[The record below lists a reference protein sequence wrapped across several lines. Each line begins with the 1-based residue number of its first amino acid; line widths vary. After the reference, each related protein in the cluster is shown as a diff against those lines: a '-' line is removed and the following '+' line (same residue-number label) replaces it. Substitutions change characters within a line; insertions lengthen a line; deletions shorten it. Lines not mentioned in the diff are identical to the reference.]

1 MELINQA
8 IQNFSKKTL
17 AIILLVTTV
26 VLFWFIYMFSEK
38 YDVPLSYILGDP
50 LSSFDVNPL
59 VGIIS
64 NIGVLLWCV
73 TASILVF
80 SFFLLI
86 GKVENKK
93 AAFLLYAAFFTA
105 FLLFDD
111 LFMFH
116 ERILLSIGID
126 EKVMYGIYFLLFG
139 ILLLGFYKLLLS
151 AKFKF
156 ALIVAFISF
165 GSSVLIDLL
174 IEGEKFRMLF
184 EDGFKFLGIVCWA
197 IFFIFYCLDLTKKEL
212 LAK

>member
-1 MELINQA
+1 
-8 IQNFSKKTL
+8 
-17 AIILLVTTV
+17 
-26 VLFWFIYMFSEK
+26 
-38 YDVPLSYILGDP
+38 
-50 LSSFDVNPL
+50 
-59 VGIIS
+59 
-64 NIGVLLWCV
+64 
-73 TASILVF
+73 
-80 SFFLLI
+80 
-86 GKVENKK
+86 
-93 AAFLLYAAFFTA
+93 
-105 FLLFDD
+105 
-111 LFMFH
+111 MFH